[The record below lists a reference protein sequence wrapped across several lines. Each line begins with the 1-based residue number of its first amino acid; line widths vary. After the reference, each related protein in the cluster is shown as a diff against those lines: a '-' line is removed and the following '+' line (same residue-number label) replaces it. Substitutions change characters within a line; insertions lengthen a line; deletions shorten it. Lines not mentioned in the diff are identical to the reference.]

1 MTMTTLDRPDRCVDH
16 QEDPP
21 YRVCRSCVEAA
32 RAAGATKPAPARSQ
46 PRSRRGAKD
55 PDATRTAIASCSLC
69 DDDGRLPG
77 GQACHHDAA
86 AYAAADRGIAAI
98 RAQLAARQERL

>member
-32 RAAGATKPAPARSQ
+32 RAAAATPPARSQ
-46 PRSRRGAKD
+46 PRGRHRSAKD
-55 PDATRTAIASCSLC
+55 PDEIRTAIAGCALC

-86 AYAAADRGIAAI
+86 AYAAAERGIAAI